1 MDESGSPLPDAPED
15 EDSPQPTTLEDLDM
29 EVQREI
35 LIQLPALCLS
45 RARCVCSSWRAL
57 TEGIAEELLRR
68 RRRSLLRVAACPCWA
83 RCLAVV
89 EIIENAIGPRPA
101 ERTWQADNEALRSE
115 AGVDW
120 TYPLPWVLEHAWV
133 KHKVAIGWAERDA
146 QVLAGLADLHG
157 PLGAAFRERSAR
169 FAASSHALLDATF
182 AAAMRP
188 ERALTS
194 APARL
199 FANLQGEDGLENL
212 EAIWRPEALLALG
225 IGGSFRTTC
234 LVDAKAP
241 RRCNFRTDDGWYAYI
256 GREAFE
262 GDDAFELQDSDLV
275 CFRASPD
282 GVGGFRSLIHEPRA
296 DAEDDIY
303 LLPPLATVCLERIDG
318 EGEWQVELIG
328 DDDDDSTT
336 GESRWPRR
344 RLFTVRVEFGC

>member
-1 MDESGSPLPDAPED
+1 M
-15 EDSPQPTTLEDLDM
+15 
-29 EVQREI
+29 
-35 LIQLPALCLS
+35 
-45 RARCVCSSWRAL
+45 
-57 TEGIAEELLRR
+57 RR

-89 EIIENAIGPRPA
+89 ESIENGIGPRPA
-101 ERTWQADNEALRSE
+101 ERTWQAENEALRSE

-169 FAASSHALLDATF
+169 FAASSHALLDAAF

-262 GDDAFELQDSDLV
+262 GDDAFELQDSLTSSAFV
-275 CFRASPD
+275 QVQMGSAAFARSSTSREPTPRTTSTSCRPWRRSVWNASTAREN
-282 GVGGFRSLIHEPRA
+282 GKSSSSE
-296 DAEDDIY
+296 
-303 LLPPLATVCLERIDG
+303 
-318 EGEWQVELIG
+318 
-328 DDDDDSTT
+328 TT
-336 GESRWPRR
+336 TTTPRR
-344 RLFTVRVEFGC
+344 ANRGGHAVACSR